1 MPELRV
7 HLFGPFQIVS
17 ADCVVA
23 GSILRKAQEL
33 LALVLLAPQR
43 NVRREVAAEVVW
55 PDAGPEA
62 SRKAIRQALWQIHQV
77 TDTGG
82 PGSQRLVLT
91 DGDLLRVNPDRPLW
105 TDVDFFTERARTA
118 QLTQV
123 ADLTDAD
130 LDAMDQ
136 ASALYRGPL
145 LTSCYE
151 EWCLAERA
159 QLEDLYLTLLDRLS
173 SGCERRGR
181 YEEAI
186 CWAQKL
192 LEIEPA
198 HERSHRRL
206 MRLYYQTDDR
216 TRALRQYRRCQQVLA
231 DDLGVRPQARTEV
244 LAAEIGADNR
254 SPVVASTHS
263 PPRPTIAAALGPPAT
278 LDSFRAE
285 LAALRASVDAIS
297 RQLRNSPA

>member
-1 MPELRV
+1 MLELRV

-17 ADCVVA
+17 ADREVA

-43 NVRREVAAEVVW
+43 NVRRELAAEVVW

-77 TDTGG
+77 TDPDGQD
-82 PGSQRLVLT
+82 SQRLVLT

-105 TDVDFFTERARTA
+105 TDVDAFTERARTA
-118 QLTQV
+118 QLTRTE
-123 ADLTDAD
+123 DLTDAD
-130 LDAMDQ
+130 LVTMDQ

-159 QLEDLYLTLLDRLS
+159 QLEDLHITLLDKLS

-181 YEEAI
+181 PEAAI
-186 CWAQKL
+186 QWAQKL

-206 MRLYYQTDDR
+206 MRLYYLTDDR

-231 DDLGVRPQARTEV
+231 DELGVCPQARTEA
-244 LAAEIGADNR
+244 LAVEIGTGKPP
-254 SPVVASTHS
+254 SPVIVSGHS
-263 PPRPTIAAALGPPAT
+263 PPPADLGPPAA

>member
-1 MPELRV
+1 MLELRV

-17 ADCVVA
+17 ADREVA

-43 NVRREVAAEVVW
+43 NVRRELAAEVVW

-77 TDTGG
+77 TDSGG
-82 PGSQRLVLT
+82 PACQRLVLT

-105 TDVDFFTERARTA
+105 TDVDVFTERARVA

-123 ADLTDAD
+123 EDLTDAD
-130 LDAMDQ
+130 LAAMDQ

-159 QLEDLYLTLLDRLS
+159 QLEDLHITLLDKLS
-173 SGCERRGR
+173 RGCELRGR
-181 YEEAI
+181 LEAAI
-186 CWAQKL
+186 QWAQKL

-206 MRLYYQTDDR
+206 MRLYYLTDDR
-216 TRALRQYRRCQQVLA
+216 TRALRQFRRCQQVLA
-231 DDLGVRPQARTEV
+231 DELGVRPQTRTAA
-244 LAAEIGADNR
+244 LAAEIGADTGER
-254 SPVVASTHS
+254 AVLA
-263 PPRPTIAAALGPPAT
+263 PPAPAPPLAAAIGPPST

-297 RQLRNSPA
+297 HQLRNTPA

>member
-1 MPELRV
+1 MLELRV

-17 ADCVVA
+17 TDREVA

-43 NVRREVAAEVVW
+43 NVRREQAAEVVW

-62 SRKAIRQALWQIHQV
+62 SRKAIRQALWQIHRV

-82 PGSQRLVLT
+82 PAGQRLVLT

-105 TDVDFFTERARTA
+105 TDVAVFTEQARAA

-123 ADLTDAD
+123 EDLTDAD
-130 LDAMDQ
+130 LAAMDQ
-136 ASALYRGPL
+136 ASTLYRGPL
-145 LTSCYE
+145 LASCYE

-159 QLEDLYLTLLDRLS
+159 QLEDLHITLLDKLS
-173 SGCERRGR
+173 RGCERRGR
-181 YEEAI
+181 LEAAI

-206 MRLYYQTDDR
+206 MRLYYLTDDR
-216 TRALRQYRRCQQVLA
+216 TRALRQFRRCRQVLA
-231 DDLGVRPQARTEV
+231 NELGVRPQPRTEA
-244 LAAEIGADNR
+244 LAAEIGADN
-254 SPVVASTHS
+254 PPPPSTHS
-263 PPRPTIAAALGPPAT
+263 PPAVRPVAAAPGPPAT
-278 LDSFRAE
+278 LDSVRAE
-285 LAALRASVDAIS
+285 VAALRASVDAIS
-297 RQLRNSPA
+297 HQLRNSPA